1 MMVRGVAG
9 KSVPGVQVSPPALT
23 KGGRTRERILDLAED
38 AIIHKGFAATSI
50 DELADGAGIGKST
63 FFYHFRDK
71 NDLARQLIERYL
83 ARDEALLDSLAARA
97 RALSDD
103 PLQSF
108 LVFLRLFAE
117 AMDDLKELHPGCL
130 VAAITF
136 QDRAFDREVRR
147 LVETGVRGWRGRFHT
162 WLGEIAERYPP
173 RLPVDLEALAD
184 HFNVVVDG
192 AIITSRALREPAV
205 LARQARLMHDLVK
218 LLFDGR

>member
-1 MMVRGVAG
+1 MARGIAEKTVLE
-9 KSVPGVQVSPPALT
+9 VQLRAPART

-38 AIIHKGFAATSI
+38 AVMHKGFAATSI
-50 DELADGAGIGKST
+50 DELVDGARIGKST

-83 ARDEALLDSLAARA
+83 ARDEALLDGLVARA

-108 LVFLRLFAE
+108 LIFLRLFTETMA
-117 AMDDLKELHPGCL
+117 DLKDLHPGCL
-130 VAAITF
+130 VAAITY
-136 QDRAFDREVRR
+136 QDRAFDREVCR
-147 LVETGVRGWRGRFHT
+147 LVETGVRGWRGRFHA
-162 WLGEIAERYPP
+162 WLAEIAERYPP

-184 HFNVVVDG
+184 HLNVVVDG

-205 LARQARLMHDLVK
+205 LAGQARLVHDFVK